1 MEEPH
6 CICVKSAEIFALI
19 DNDASEGP
27 LFFYLIMSFSLIYN
41 PPPTH
46 THLRA
51 FVFLA
56 VFSSLSLSDLH
67 NPLPSHQGLM
77 AFIMAL

>member
-46 THLRA
+46 THT
-51 FVFLA
+51 
-56 VFSSLSLSDLH
+56 
-67 NPLPSHQGLM
+67 
-77 AFIMAL
+77 